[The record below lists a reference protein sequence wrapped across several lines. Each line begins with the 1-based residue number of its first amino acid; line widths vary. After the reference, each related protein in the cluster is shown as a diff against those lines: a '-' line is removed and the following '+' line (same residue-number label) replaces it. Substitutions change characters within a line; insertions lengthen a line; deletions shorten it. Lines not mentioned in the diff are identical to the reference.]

1 MPWFPEEWIDEVVS
15 RNDIVDV
22 VNEYVVIKPSGRG
35 YFGLCPFHNE
45 KTASFHVSP
54 ERQIYHCFG
63 CGEGGNVV
71 SFVMNLERM
80 DFVESMKFLAE
91 RVGIPLPEGIDQ
103 ERVQQD
109 RDEKHHLLE
118 INKECARYFHQNL
131 MESDGKDALLYLNS
145 RGLDARILRI
155 FGLGFAPNK
164 WDGARNHL
172 KGLGYTDGQIL
183 KAGITVENTEKNRI
197 YDRFRNR
204 IIFPI
209 ISVRG
214 DILGFGGRVMDD
226 SLPKYLNSP
235 DSPTFNKSINLFGLH
250 LAAKVRPLEYLIIV
264 EGYMDVISLHQYGF
278 SQVVATLGTAL
289 TPEQAKLMRRFTSEV
304 YIAYDG
310 DSAGQT
316 ATMRALDILRDAGC
330 KIRVMQF
337 PNKLD
342 PDDVLKQY
350 GPEFFKKLMD
360 KSPSLIDYKLSKLR
374 GEHDLNTTVGKIDF
388 ATGAAQVLAELNNS
402 IERDA
407 YIQELESLLGIR
419 SRAIYDQIAKIQATS
434 QKQNERQRN
443 STGNYRY
450 TKNKPRA
457 TIIKPGN
464 EKAEAHLVNL
474 MVQGKVNATKILK
487 GLEGL
492 TLQNPLYQQVVKI
505 VQGLLER
512 KGEVSEAR
520 VLSHLEEKED
530 VRRLVDIFRR
540 EMEYDNIDTFLSDCL
555 NKVSRGILEK
565 QRQEIQNKISSMDQE
580 GIVDPDKYIYLL
592 KELQQLNH
600 KLSTRIGKEGNA

>member
-1 MPWFPEEWIDEVVS
+1 MAWFPEDWIDEVVS

-45 KTASFHVSP
+45 KTASFHVTP

-71 SFVMNLERM
+71 SFIMNLERM
-80 DFVESMKFLAE
+80 EFVESMKFLAE
-91 RVGIPLPEGIDQ
+91 RVGMPMPEGTDQ
-103 ERVQQD
+103 GQIQQT
-109 RDEKHHLLE
+109 RDEKQQLLE

-131 MESDGKDALLYLNS
+131 IESDGKEAFDYLNS
-145 RGLDARILRI
+145 RGINARIQRV
-155 FGLGFAPNK
+155 FGLGFALNK
-164 WDGARNHL
+164 WDGAKDHL

-183 KAGITVENTEKNRI
+183 KAGITVENTEKNSI

-209 ISVRG
+209 INVRG

-235 DSPTFNKSINLFGLH
+235 DSPTFNKSNNLFGLH

-264 EGYMDVISLHQYGF
+264 EGYMDVISLHQFGF
-278 SQVVATLGTAL
+278 SQAVATLGTAL

-316 ATMRALDILRDAGC
+316 ATMRALDVLRDAGC
-330 KIRVMQF
+330 KVRVMQF
-337 PNKLD
+337 PNKMD

-360 KSPSLIDYKLSKLR
+360 NSPYLIDYKLSKLR
-374 GEHDLNTTVGKIDF
+374 GEHDLNTTVGKVDF
-388 ATGAAQVLAELNNS
+388 ATGAAQILAEVNNS

-407 YIQELESLLGIR
+407 YIKELESLLGIR
-419 SRAIYDQIAKIQATS
+419 SRAIYDQIAKIQATG
-434 QKQNERQRN
+434 QKRNKGQGN

-450 TKNKPRA
+450 TKNKPR
-457 TIIKPGN
+457 TTVLRPGN

-474 MVQGKVNATKILK
+474 MVQGKTNAMKILK
-487 GLEGL
+487 GLDGL
-492 TLQNPLYQQVVKI
+492 TLKNPVYQQVVEI

-512 KGEVSEAR
+512 KGEVSEAL
-520 VLSHLEEKED
+520 VLSHLEDKED
-530 VRRLVDIFRR
+530 VRKLVDIFRR
-540 EMEYDNIDTFLSDCL
+540 EIEYDNIDTFLSDCL
-555 NKVSRGILEK
+555 NKVSNGIIEK
-565 QRQEIQNKISSMDQE
+565 QRQEIQSEISMMDQE

-600 KLSTRIGKEGNA
+600 KLSTSIGKEGNA

>member
-1 MPWFPEEWIDEVVS
+1 MPWFPEDWIDEVVV

-22 VNEYVVIKPSGRG
+22 VNQYVEIKPRGRG

-45 KTASFHVSP
+45 RTASFHVSP

-71 SFVMNLERM
+71 SFIMNLERIE
-80 DFVESMKFLAE
+80 FVEAMKLLAE
-91 RVGIPLPEGIDQ
+91 RIGMPLPEGTNR
-103 ERVQQD
+103 ERIRQD
-109 RDEKHHLLE
+109 RNEKQQFLD

-131 MESDGKDALLYLNS
+131 MEPNGKDALDYLKS

-155 FGLGFAPNK
+155 FGLGYASNK
-164 WDGARNHL
+164 WDGALNHL
-172 KGLGYTDGQIL
+172 KGLGYTDEQLL
-183 KAGITVENTEKNRI
+183 KAGITVENAEKNRI

-209 ISVRG
+209 INVRG
-214 DILGFGGRVMDD
+214 EILGFGGRVMDD

-235 DSPTFNKSINLFGLH
+235 DSPTFSKSINLFGLH

-278 SQVVATLGTAL
+278 SQAVATLGTAL
-289 TPEQAKLMRRFTSEV
+289 TTEQAKLMRRFSPEV

-310 DSAGQT
+310 DTAGQA
-316 ATMRALDILRDAGC
+316 ATMKALDILRDAGC
-330 KIRVMQF
+330 RVRVMQF

-350 GPEFFKKLMD
+350 GPEYFGKLMD
-360 KSPSLIDYKLSKLR
+360 KSLSLIDYKLSKLR
-374 GEHDLNTTVGKIDF
+374 EEHDLNTTDGKVDF
-388 ATGAAQVLAELNNS
+388 ATATAQVLAEVNNS

-419 SRAIYDQIAKIQATS
+419 SRAIYDQIARIQAMNR
-434 QKQNERQRN
+434 KQNKGQRN
-443 STGNYRY
+443 STGKYRY
-450 TKNKPRA
+450 TKNKTR
-457 TIIKPGN
+457 TVVLKPGSV
-464 EKAEAHLVNL
+464 KAEAHLVNL
-474 MVQGKVNATKILK
+474 MVQGKTNAAKVIK

-492 TLQNPLYQQVVKI
+492 TLQDPLYQQTVVI
-505 VQGLLER
+505 VQSLLKR
-512 KGEVSEAR
+512 KGEVSEAL
-520 VLSHLEEKED
+520 VLSHMEDKED
-530 VRRLVDIFRR
+530 IRKLVDIFQQ

-555 NKVSRGILEK
+555 NNVAKGIIER
-565 QRQEIQNKISSMDQE
+565 QRQELQSEITIMDRE
-580 GIVDPDKYIYLL
+580 GIEDPDKYKSLL

-600 KLSTRIGKEGNA
+600 KLST